1 MMAPLARLAHS
12 LSGRKRVKI
21 DEMRGDA
28 AYFAMLEKEL
38 AQCPGVVTVTTN
50 PQTGTALIS
59 HATEDA
65 SLWEY
70 ADEHELFH
78 FGENEAP
85 TPTSPHPAITA
96 GTRTT
101 EHKSYTKSGK
111 RPDIRWL
118 IFLGMMGM
126 GVVQTIKGNI
136 AIPAIGAF
144 WYAFSILPGANIANP
159 EHSSWNEVSR
169 GILDSEMME

>member
-1 MMAPLARLAHS
+1 MAPLARLAHS
-12 LSGRKRVKI
+12 LPGRKRVKI
-21 DEMRGDA
+21 DERRCDA

-38 AQCPGVVTVTTN
+38 AGCPGVVAVTTN
-50 PQTGTALIS
+50 PRTGTALIS

-78 FGENEAP
+78 LGENETAVP
-85 TPTSPHPAITA
+85 TARPSIVG
-96 GTRTT
+96 GTEVA

-126 GVVQTIKGNI
+126 GVAQAIEGNI

-144 WYAFSILPGANIANP
+144 WYAFSILPGMNIANP
-159 EHSSWNEVSR
+159 ERPSQDGIPAESWIR
-169 GILDSEMME
+169 K